1 MSVLA
6 QKNILI
12 GVSGGIAAYK
22 IPILIRQLVKLKSYV
37 KVVMTPSS
45 KEFVTPLTLST
56 VSKNDVFSEF
66 TTEKNNNPTW
76 NNHVELAEWADIFII
91 APATSNTISS
101 MSSARCDNL
110 LLACYLSSTCPV
122 FVAPAMDLEMYNN
135 TLNQI
140 NIKKLVSNNTIVLP
154 VGSGS
159 LASGLNGRGRMLEPN
174 EIVDY
179 VENKFKKSLPLNSIN
194 FLITAGP
201 THEKIDPVRYIGN
214 SSSGKMGYSLAKTAS
229 ELGANVKLL
238 LGPTNL
244 SMDLSNIECIRVQD
258 SDEMYAQT
266 IKHFKES
273 DIVIFSAAI
282 SDFKPKKINNS
293 KIKKESGL
301 DSIDLQPTLDI
312 LKELGKI
319 KTSQFLVGFALET
332 DNVIENAKNKLKSKN
347 LDAIVVNKIGDFNP
361 ISSDYNQIDF
371 INSNLEITSFE
382 KKLKIDVSN
391 DIINQIIENVNKT
404 KNQQL
409 RIN

>member
-1 MSVLA
+1 M
-6 QKNILI
+6 
-12 GVSGGIAAYK
+12 
-22 IPILIRQLVKLKSYV
+22 IRQLVKLKSNV

-101 MSSARCDNL
+101 MASARCDNL
-110 LLACYLSSTCPV
+110 LLACYLSSKCPV
-122 FVAPAMDLEMYNN
+122 FVAPAMDLEMYKN
-135 TLNQI
+135 TLNQT
-140 NIKKLVSNNTIVLP
+140 NIKKLVSNNTDVIP

-159 LASGLNGRGRMLEPN
+159 LASGLEGEGRMLEPN
-174 EIVDY
+174 EVIDY
-179 VENKFKKSLPLNSIN
+179 VENKFKKSLPLNSLN
-194 FLITAGP
+194 LLITAGP

-214 SSSGKMGYSLAKTAS
+214 SSSGKMGYSLAKIAS

-266 IKHFKES
+266 IKYFKES

-282 SDFKPKKINNS
+282 SDFKPKKINSS

-301 DSIDLQPTLDI
+301 ESIELQPTHDI

-332 DNVIENAKNKLKSKN
+332 DNVIENAKSKLKSKN

-391 DIINQIIENVNKT
+391 DIINQIIENVNKA
-404 KNQQL
+404 KN
-409 RIN
+409 

>member
-22 IPILIRQLVKLKSYV
+22 IPLLIRQLVKLKSNV

-66 TTEKNNNPTW
+66 TTEKNNNLTW

-101 MSSARCDNL
+101 MASARCDNL
-110 LLACYLSSTCPV
+110 LLACYLSSSCPV
-122 FVAPAMDLEMYNN
+122 FVAPAMDLEMYKN
-135 TLNQI
+135 TLNQT
-140 NIKKLVSNNTIVLP
+140 NIKKLVSNNTNVLP

-159 LASGLNGRGRMLEPN
+159 LASGLEGEGRMLEPN
-174 EIVDY
+174 EIIDY
-179 VENKFKKSLPLNSIN
+179 VENKFKKSLPLNSLN

-214 SSSGKMGYSLAKTAS
+214 SSSGKMGYSLAKIAS
-229 ELGANVKLL
+229 GLGANVKLL

-244 SMDLSNIECIRVQD
+244 TMDLSNIECIRVQD
-258 SDEMYAQT
+258 SDEMYAQAL
-266 IKHFKES
+266 KHFKES

-293 KIKKESGL
+293 KIKKESGI
-301 DSIDLQPTLDI
+301 DSIDLQPTHDI

-319 KTSQFLVGFALET
+319 KSSQFLVGFALET
-332 DNVIENAKNKLKSKN
+332 DNVIENAKSKLKSKN

-391 DIINQIIENVNKT
+391 DIINQIIENVSKT
-404 KNQQL
+404 KN
-409 RIN
+409 

>member
-6 QKNILI
+6 QKNILV

-22 IPILIRQLVKLKSYV
+22 IPLLIRQLVKLKSNV

-66 TTEKNNNPTW
+66 TTAKNNNPTW

-110 LLACYLSSTCPV
+110 LLACYLSSSCPV
-122 FVAPAMDLEMYNN
+122 FVAPAMDLEMYKNA
-135 TLNQI
+135 LNQT
-140 NIKKLVSNNTIVLP
+140 NIKKLVSNNTDVLP

-159 LASGLNGRGRMLEPN
+159 LASGMEGEGRMLEPN
-174 EIVDY
+174 EIIDY
-179 VENKFKKSLPLNSIN
+179 VENKFKNSLPLNSKN

-214 SSSGKMGYSLAKTAS
+214 SSSGKMGYSLAKIAS
-229 ELGANVKLL
+229 ELGANVKLI

-258 SDEMYAQT
+258 SEEMYAQT
-266 IKHFKES
+266 IKNFKES

-282 SDFKPKKINNS
+282 SDFKPIKTNNS

-301 DSIDLQPTLDI
+301 DSIELEPTLDI

-332 DNVIENAKNKLKSKN
+332 DNVIENAKSKLKSKN

-371 INSNLEITSFE
+371 INSNLEVTSFK

-391 DIINQIIENVNKT
+391 DIISQIIENVNKT
-404 KNQQL
+404 
-409 RIN
+409 

>member
-6 QKNILI
+6 QKNILV

-22 IPILIRQLVKLKSYV
+22 IPLLIRQLVKLKSNV

-66 TTEKNNNPTW
+66 TTAKNNNPTW

-110 LLACYLSSTCPV
+110 LLACYLSSSCPV
-122 FVAPAMDLEMYNN
+122 FVAPAMDLEMYKN
-135 TLNQI
+135 TLNQT
-140 NIKKLVSNNTIVLP
+140 NIKKLVSNNTDVLP

-159 LASGLNGRGRMLEPN
+159 LASGMEGEGRMLEPN
-174 EIVDY
+174 EIIDY
-179 VENKFKKSLPLNSIN
+179 VENKFKNSLPLNSKN

-214 SSSGKMGYSLAKTAS
+214 SSSGKMGYSLAKIAS
-229 ELGANVKLL
+229 ELGANVKLI

-258 SDEMYAQT
+258 SEEMYAQT

-282 SDFKPKKINNS
+282 SDFKPIKTNNR

-332 DNVIENAKNKLKSKN
+332 DNVIENAKSKLKSKN

-371 INSNLEITSFE
+371 INSNLEVTSFK

-391 DIINQIIENVNKT
+391 DIISQIIENVKKT
-404 KNQQL
+404 
-409 RIN
+409 

>member
-22 IPILIRQLVKLKSYV
+22 IPLLIRKLIKLNSNV

-56 VSKNDVFSEF
+56 VSKNEVFSEF
-66 TTEKNNNPTW
+66 TTEKNSNPTW
-76 NNHVELAEWADIFII
+76 NNHVELAEWADVFII
-91 APATSNTISS
+91 SPATSNTISS
-101 MSSARCDNL
+101 MANASCDNL

-122 FVAPAMDLEMYNN
+122 FVAPAMDLEMYKN
-135 TLNQI
+135 TLNQT
-140 NIKKLVSNNTIVLP
+140 NIKKLVSNNTDVLP

-159 LASGLNGRGRMLEPN
+159 LASGMEGEGRMLEPN
-174 EIVDY
+174 EIIDY
-179 VENKFKKSLPLNSIN
+179 VENKFKNSLPLNSIN

-214 SSSGKMGYSLAKTAS
+214 SSSGKMGYSLAKIAS
-229 ELGANVKLL
+229 ELGAKVKLI

-258 SDEMYAQT
+258 SEEMYAQT

-282 SDFKPKKINNS
+282 SDFKPIKTNNS
-293 KIKKESGL
+293 KIKKEFGL

-332 DNVIENAKNKLKSKN
+332 ENVIENAKSKLKSKN

-371 INSNLEITSFE
+371 INSNLEVTSFE

-391 DIINQIIENVNKT
+391 DIISQIIENVNKI
-404 KNQQL
+404 KN
-409 RIN
+409 

>member
-22 IPILIRQLVKLKSYV
+22 IPLLIRQLVKLNSTV

-56 VSKNDVFSEF
+56 VSKNDVLSEF

-110 LLACYLSSTCPV
+110 LLACYLSSNCPV
-122 FVAPAMDLEMYNN
+122 FVAPAMDLEMYKN
-135 TLNQI
+135 TLNQK
-140 NIKKLVSNNTIVLP
+140 NIEQLVSNDTYVLP

-159 LASGLNGRGRMLEPN
+159 LASGLEGEGRMLEPD
-174 EIVDY
+174 EIIDY
-179 VENKFKKSLPLNSIN
+179 VENKFKKTLPLNSLN

-214 SSSGKMGYSLAKTAS
+214 SSSGKMGYSLAKIAS

-266 IKHFKES
+266 IKYFKES

-282 SDFKPKKINNS
+282 SDFKPKKINSS

-301 DSIDLQPTLDI
+301 DSIELQPTHDI

-332 DNVIENAKNKLKSKN
+332 DNVIENAKSKLKSKN

-371 INSNLEITSFE
+371 INSDLEITSYD
-382 KKLKIDVSN
+382 KKLKTDVSN

-404 KNQQL
+404 KN
-409 RIN
+409 

>member
-6 QKNILI
+6 QKNILV

-22 IPILIRQLVKLKSYV
+22 IPLLIRQLVKLKSNV

-66 TTEKNNNPTW
+66 TTAKNNNPTW

-110 LLACYLSSTCPV
+110 LLACYLSSSCPV
-122 FVAPAMDLEMYNN
+122 FVAPAMDLEMYKN
-135 TLNQI
+135 TLNQT
-140 NIKKLVSNNTIVLP
+140 NIKKLVSNNTDVLP

-159 LASGLNGRGRMLEPN
+159 LASGMEGEGRMLEPN
-174 EIVDY
+174 EIIDY
-179 VENKFKKSLPLNSIN
+179 VENKFKNSLPLNSKN

-214 SSSGKMGYSLAKTAS
+214 SSSGKMGYSLAKIAS
-229 ELGANVKLL
+229 ELGATVKLI

-258 SDEMYAQT
+258 SEEMYAQT
-266 IKHFKES
+266 IKNFKES

-282 SDFKPKKINNS
+282 SDFKPIKTNNK

-301 DSIDLQPTLDI
+301 DSIELQPTLDI

-332 DNVIENAKNKLKSKN
+332 DNVIENAKSKLKSKN

-371 INSNLEITSFE
+371 INSNLEVTSFK

-391 DIINQIIENVNKT
+391 DIISQIIENVNKT
-404 KNQQL
+404 
-409 RIN
+409 

>member
-22 IPILIRQLVKLKSYV
+22 IPLLIRQLVKLKSDV

-101 MSSARCDNL
+101 MASARCDNL
-110 LLACYLSSTCPV
+110 LLACYLSSKCPV
-122 FVAPAMDLEMYNN
+122 FVAPAMDLEMYKN
-135 TLNQI
+135 TLNQT
-140 NIKKLVSNNTIVLP
+140 NIKKLVSNNTNVLP

-159 LASGLNGRGRMLEPN
+159 LASGLEGEGRMLEPN
-174 EIVDY
+174 EIIDY
-179 VENKFKKSLPLNSIN
+179 VENKFKKSLPLNSLN

-214 SSSGKMGYSLAKTAS
+214 RSSGKMGYSLAKIAS

-244 SMDLSNIECIRVQD
+244 SMDLSNIEFIRVQD
-258 SDEMYAQT
+258 SDQMYAQT
-266 IKHFKES
+266 IKYFKES

-282 SDFKPKKINNS
+282 SDFKPKKINSS

-301 DSIDLQPTLDI
+301 DSIDLQPTHDI
-312 LKELGKI
+312 LNELGKI

-332 DNVIENAKNKLKSKN
+332 DNVIENAKSKLKSKN

-404 KNQQL
+404 KN
-409 RIN
+409 

>member
-22 IPILIRQLVKLKSYV
+22 IPLLIRQLVKLNSSV

-122 FVAPAMDLEMYNN
+122 FVAPAMDLEMFKN
-135 TLNQI
+135 TLNQK
-140 NIKKLVSNNTIVLP
+140 NIKKLVLNNTDVLP

-159 LASGLNGRGRMLEPN
+159 LASGLEGEGRMLEPE
-174 EIVDY
+174 EIIDY
-179 VENKFKKSLPLNSIN
+179 VENKFKKTLPLNSLN

-214 SSSGKMGYSLAKTAS
+214 RSSGKMGYSLAKIAS

-238 LGPTNL
+238 IGPTNL
-244 SMDLSNIECIRVQD
+244 SMDLSNIECIKVQD
-258 SDEMYAQT
+258 SDEMYIQA
-266 IKHFKES
+266 INHFKES

-282 SDFKPKKINNS
+282 SDFKPKKVNNS
-293 KIKKESGL
+293 KIKKESGF
-301 DSIDLQPTLDI
+301 DSIELQPTHDI

-332 DNVIENAKNKLKSKN
+332 DNAIKNAKNKLRSKN

-382 KKLKIDVSN
+382 KKLKIDVSS
-391 DIINQIIENVNKT
+391 DIINQIIVNVSKT
-404 KNQQL
+404 KN
-409 RIN
+409 

>member
-22 IPILIRQLVKLKSYV
+22 VPLLVRQLIKLNSNV

-56 VSKNDVFSEF
+56 VSKNEVYSEF
-66 TTEKNNNPTW
+66 TTEKNNNPSW

-91 APATSNTISS
+91 APATSNTMSS
-101 MSSARCDNL
+101 MASARCDNL

-122 FVAPAMDLEMYNN
+122 YVAPAMDLEMYKN
-135 TLNQI
+135 TLNQT
-140 NIKKLVSNNTIVLP
+140 NIKKLVMNNTNVLP

-159 LASGLNGRGRMLEPN
+159 LASGLEGEGRMLEPN
-174 EIVDY
+174 EIIDY

-214 SSSGKMGYSLAKTAS
+214 SSSGKMGYSLAKTACA
-229 ELGANVKLL
+229 LGANVKLL

-266 IKHFKES
+266 MKHFKES

-293 KIKKESGL
+293 KIKKESGI

-332 DNVIENAKNKLKSKN
+332 DNVIENAKSKLKSKN

-391 DIINQIIENVNKT
+391 DIINQIIDNVNKA
-404 KNQQL
+404 KN
-409 RIN
+409 

>member
-22 IPILIRQLVKLKSYV
+22 IPLLVRQLINFKSNV

-101 MSSARCDNL
+101 MASARCDNL

-122 FVAPAMDLEMYNN
+122 FVAPAMDLEMYKN
-135 TLNQI
+135 TLNQT
-140 NIKKLVSNNTIVLP
+140 NIKKLVSNNTNVLP

-159 LASGLNGRGRMLEPN
+159 LASGLEGEGRMLEPN
-174 EIVDY
+174 EIIDY
-179 VENKFKKSLPLNSIN
+179 VENKIKKSLPLNSLN

-214 SSSGKMGYSLAKTAS
+214 SSSGKMGYSLAKIAS

-244 SMDLSNIECIRVQD
+244 SMDLHNIECIRVQD
-258 SDEMYAQT
+258 SDEMYSQT
-266 IKHFKES
+266 IKYFKES

-332 DNVIENAKNKLKSKN
+332 DNVIENAKSKLKSKN

-371 INSNLEITSFE
+371 INSTLKLTSFD
-382 KKLKIDVSN
+382 KKLKSDVSV
-391 DIINQIIENVNKT
+391 DILNQIIKNVKDT
-404 KNQQL
+404 
-409 RIN
+409 

>member
-6 QKNILI
+6 QKNILV

-22 IPILIRQLVKLKSYV
+22 TPLLIRQLVKLKSNV

-66 TTEKNNNPTW
+66 TTAKNNNPTW

-110 LLACYLSSTCPV
+110 LLACYLSSSCPV
-122 FVAPAMDLEMYNN
+122 FVAPAMDLEMYKNA
-135 TLNQI
+135 LNQT
-140 NIKKLVSNNTIVLP
+140 NIKKLVSNNTDVLP

-159 LASGLNGRGRMLEPN
+159 LASGMEGEGRMLEPN
-174 EIVDY
+174 EIIDY
-179 VENKFKKSLPLNSIN
+179 VENKFKNSLPLNSKN

-214 SSSGKMGYSLAKTAS
+214 SSSGKMGYSLAKIAS
-229 ELGANVKLL
+229 ELGANVNLI

-258 SDEMYAQT
+258 SEEMYAQT

-282 SDFKPKKINNS
+282 SDFKPIKTNNS

-301 DSIDLQPTLDI
+301 DSIKLQPTLDI
-312 LKELGKI
+312 LMELGKI

-371 INSNLEITSFE
+371 INSNLEVTSFK

-391 DIINQIIENVNKT
+391 DIISQIIENVNKT
-404 KNQQL
+404 
-409 RIN
+409 

>member
-1 MSVLA
+1 MSVLT

-22 IPILIRQLVKLKSYV
+22 IPLLIRQLVKLKSNV

-76 NNHVELAEWADIFII
+76 NNHVELAEWADILII

-101 MSSARCDNL
+101 MASARCDNL
-110 LLACYLSSTCPV
+110 LLACYLSSKCPV
-122 FVAPAMDLEMYNN
+122 FVAPAMDLEMYKN

-140 NIKKLVSNNTIVLP
+140 NIKKLVSNNTNVLP

-159 LASGLNGRGRMLEPN
+159 LASGLDGEGRMLEPN
-174 EIVDY
+174 EIIDY
-179 VENKFKKSLPLNSIN
+179 VENKFKQSLTLNSLN

-282 SDFKPKKINNS
+282 SDFKPKKINNR
-293 KIKKESGL
+293 KIKKETGL

-332 DNVIENAKNKLKSKN
+332 DNVIENAKSKLKSKN

-404 KNQQL
+404 KN
-409 RIN
+409 

>member
-22 IPILIRQLVKLKSYV
+22 IPLLIRQLVKLNSTV

-110 LLACYLSSTCPV
+110 LLACYLSSNCPV
-122 FVAPAMDLEMYNN
+122 FVAPAMDLEMYKN
-135 TLNQI
+135 TLNQK
-140 NIKKLVSNNTIVLP
+140 NIKQLVSNDTYVLP

-159 LASGLNGRGRMLEPN
+159 LASGLEGKGRMLEPD
-174 EIVDY
+174 EIIDY
-179 VENKFKKSLPLNSIN
+179 VENKFKKTLPLNSLN

-214 SSSGKMGYSLAKTAS
+214 SSSGKMGYSLAKIAS
-229 ELGANVKLL
+229 ELGANVKLI

-258 SDEMYAQT
+258 SDEMYAET
-266 IKHFKES
+266 INYFKES

-282 SDFKPKKINNS
+282 SDFKPKKIKNS

-312 LKELGKI
+312 LRELGKI
-319 KTSQFLVGFALET
+319 KTTQFLVGFALET
-332 DNVIENAKNKLKSKN
+332 DNVIENAKIKLKSKN

-371 INSNLEITSFE
+371 INSNLEITSYD
-382 KKLKIDVSN
+382 KKLKTDVSN

-404 KNQQL
+404 KN
-409 RIN
+409 

>member
-6 QKNILI
+6 QKNILV

-22 IPILIRQLVKLKSYV
+22 IPLFIRQLVKLKSNV

-66 TTEKNNNPTW
+66 TTAKNNNPTW

-110 LLACYLSSTCPV
+110 LLACYLSSSCPV
-122 FVAPAMDLEMYNN
+122 FVAPAMDLEMYKNK
-135 TLNQI
+135 LNQT
-140 NIKKLVSNNTIVLP
+140 NIKKLISNNTDVLP

-159 LASGLNGRGRMLEPN
+159 LASGIEGEGRMLEPN
-174 EIVDY
+174 EIIDY
-179 VENKFKKSLPLNSIN
+179 VENKFKNSLPLNSKN

-214 SSSGKMGYSLAKTAS
+214 SSSGKMGYSLAKIAS
-229 ELGANVKLL
+229 ELGANVKLI

-244 SMDLSNIECIRVQD
+244 SMDLSNIKCIRVQD
-258 SDEMYAQT
+258 SEEMYAQT

-282 SDFKPKKINNS
+282 SDFKPIKTNNS

-301 DSIDLQPTLDI
+301 DSIELQPTLDI

-332 DNVIENAKNKLKSKN
+332 DNVIENAKIKLKSKN

-371 INSNLEITSFE
+371 INSNLEITSYD
-382 KKLKIDVSN
+382 KKLKTDVSN

-404 KNQQL
+404 KN
-409 RIN
+409 

>member
-6 QKNILI
+6 RKNILI
-12 GVSGGIAAYK
+12 GVSGGIAAFK
-22 IPILIRQLVKLKSYV
+22 IPLLIRKLIKLNSNV

-56 VSKNDVFSEF
+56 VSKNEVFSEF
-66 TTEKNNNPTW
+66 TTNKNSNPRW

-101 MSSARCDNL
+101 MANARCDNL

-122 FVAPAMDLEMYNN
+122 FVTPAMDLEMYKN
-135 TLNQI
+135 TLNQK
-140 NIKKLVSNNTIVLP
+140 NIKNLISNNTNVLP
-154 VGSGS
+154 VGTGS
-159 LASGLNGRGRMLEPN
+159 LASGLEGEGRMLEPD
-174 EIVDY
+174 EIIEY
-179 VENKFKKSLPLNSIN
+179 VENKFKETLPLNSLN

-214 SSSGKMGYSLAKTAS
+214 SSSGKMGYSLAKIAS
-229 ELGANVKLL
+229 EQGANVKLL

-244 SMDLSNIECIRVQD
+244 QMDLSNIECIRVQD
-258 SDEMYAQT
+258 SDEMFSHT
-266 IKHFKES
+266 INNFKDA

-282 SDFKPKKINNS
+282 ADFKPKRFNNS
-293 KIKKESGL
+293 KIKKDSGYESIEL
-301 DSIDLQPTLDI
+301 KPTLDI
-312 LKELGKI
+312 LKELGRI

-332 DNVIENAKNKLKSKN
+332 DNVIENAMSKLKLKN

-391 DIINQIIENVNKT
+391 DIINQIIENVNKA
-404 KNQQL
+404 KNQ
-409 RIN
+409 

>member
-6 QKNILI
+6 QKNILV

-22 IPILIRQLVKLKSYV
+22 IPLLIRQLVKLKSNV

-66 TTEKNNNPTW
+66 TTAKNNNPTW

-110 LLACYLSSTCPV
+110 LLACYLSSSCPV
-122 FVAPAMDLEMYNN
+122 FVAPAMDLEMYKN
-135 TLNQI
+135 TLNQT
-140 NIKKLVSNNTIVLP
+140 NIKKLVSNNTDVLP

-159 LASGLNGRGRMLEPN
+159 LASGMEGEGRMLEPN
-174 EIVDY
+174 EIIDY
-179 VENKFKKSLPLNSIN
+179 VENKFKNSLPLNSIN

-214 SSSGKMGYSLAKTAS
+214 SSSGKMGYSLAKIAS
-229 ELGANVKLL
+229 ELGANVKLV

-258 SDEMYAQT
+258 SEEMYAQT

-282 SDFKPKKINNS
+282 SDFKPIKTNNS

-332 DNVIENAKNKLKSKN
+332 ENVIENAKSKLKSKN

-371 INSNLEITSFE
+371 INSNLEVTSFE

-391 DIINQIIENVNKT
+391 DIISQIIENVNKT
-404 KNQQL
+404 KN
-409 RIN
+409 

>member
-22 IPILIRQLVKLKSYV
+22 IPLLIRQLVKLKSDV

-101 MSSARCDNL
+101 MASARCDNL
-110 LLACYLSSTCPV
+110 LLACYLSSKCPV
-122 FVAPAMDLEMYNN
+122 FVAPAMDLEMYKN
-135 TLNQI
+135 TLNQT
-140 NIKKLVSNNTIVLP
+140 NIKKLVSNNTNVLP

-159 LASGLNGRGRMLEPN
+159 LASGLEGEGRMLEPN
-174 EIVDY
+174 EIIDY
-179 VENKFKKSLPLNSIN
+179 VENKFKKSLPLNSLN

-214 SSSGKMGYSLAKTAS
+214 SSSGKMGYSLAKVAS

-258 SDEMYAQT
+258 SDQMYAQT
-266 IKHFKES
+266 IKYFKES

-282 SDFKPKKINNS
+282 SDFKPKKINSS

-301 DSIDLQPTLDI
+301 NSINLQPTHDI

-332 DNVIENAKNKLKSKN
+332 DNVIENAKSKLKSKN

-404 KNQQL
+404 KN
-409 RIN
+409 

>member
-22 IPILIRQLVKLKSYV
+22 IPLLIRQLVKLNSTV

-110 LLACYLSSTCPV
+110 LLACYLSSNCPV
-122 FVAPAMDLEMYNN
+122 FVAPAMDLEMYKN
-135 TLNQI
+135 TLNQK
-140 NIKKLVSNNTIVLP
+140 NIKQLVSNDTYVLP

-159 LASGLNGRGRMLEPN
+159 LASGLEGKGRMLEPD
-174 EIVDY
+174 EIIDY
-179 VENKFKKSLPLNSIN
+179 VENKFKKTLPLNSLN

-214 SSSGKMGYSLAKTAS
+214 SSSGKMGYSLAKIAS
-229 ELGANVKLL
+229 ELGANVKLI

-258 SDEMYAQT
+258 SDEMYAET
-266 IKHFKES
+266 INYFKES

-282 SDFKPKKINNS
+282 SDFKPKKIKNS

-312 LKELGKI
+312 LRELGKI
-319 KTSQFLVGFALET
+319 KTTQFLVGFALET
-332 DNVIENAKNKLKSKN
+332 DNVIENAKIKLKSKN

-382 KKLKIDVSN
+382 KKLKIDVSS
-391 DIINQIIENVNKT
+391 DIINQIIVNVSKT
-404 KNQQL
+404 KN
-409 RIN
+409 

>member
-1 MSVLA
+1 MSVLT

-22 IPILIRQLVKLKSYV
+22 IPLLIRQLVKLKSNV

-76 NNHVELAEWADIFII
+76 NNHVELAEWADILII

-101 MSSARCDNL
+101 MASARCDNL
-110 LLACYLSSTCPV
+110 LLACYLSSKCPV
-122 FVAPAMDLEMYNN
+122 FVAPAMDLEMYKN

-140 NIKKLVSNNTIVLP
+140 NIKKLVSNNTNVLP

-159 LASGLNGRGRMLEPN
+159 LASGLDGEGRMLEPN
-174 EIVDY
+174 EIIDY
-179 VENKFKKSLPLNSIN
+179 VENKFKQSLTLNSLN

-282 SDFKPKKINNS
+282 SDFKPKKINNR
-293 KIKKESGL
+293 KIKKKTGL

-332 DNVIENAKNKLKSKN
+332 DNVFENAKSKLKSKN

-404 KNQQL
+404 KN
-409 RIN
+409 